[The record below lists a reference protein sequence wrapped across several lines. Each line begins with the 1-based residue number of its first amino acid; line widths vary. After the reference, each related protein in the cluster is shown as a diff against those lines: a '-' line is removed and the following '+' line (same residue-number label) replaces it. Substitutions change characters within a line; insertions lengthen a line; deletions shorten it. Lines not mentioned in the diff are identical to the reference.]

1 MVAAAAT
8 GSNLEKGQTSVS
20 LMRKLAK
27 QFWALAGPY
36 WRSEERLKSGAILF
50 AVIALDLGSVY
61 LNVLFN
67 FWYQL
72 FYNALQNKDF
82 PAFSYQLL
90 RFCVLAALFIFA
102 GVYRV
107 YLQQM
112 LQIRWRNWLTQRYV
126 ARWLKNDAYYH
137 LQLTNGRTDNPDQRI
152 QEDINGFV
160 QQTLSLGLGLLDS
173 VVTLFSFAAIL
184 WGLSG
189 ALEVAGL
196 SIPGYMLW
204 VAILY
209 AIVGSW
215 LTNLIGMPLVR
226 LNYQQQQ
233 YEANLRF
240 ALVRLREN
248 AEGIALYGGEEA
260 EQKTVA
266 ATFANVVTNWW
277 AIMRRQKL
285 LNWFSTGYEQI
296 AIIFPYVVAAPRY
309 FFGAFQLGD
318 LMQTAQAFRQVQTAL
333 SWFITSYTDLANW
346 KATVNRLV
354 GFEHALA
361 RTGEKSHMGIS
372 EAEVPGARALTVS
385 NANIYLPDGS
395 PLLTNL
401 SIEFPAGARI
411 LVSGPSGSGKSTLL
425 RTLSG
430 IWPYCEG
437 DISLPAGGRKLFLPQ
452 RPYLPLG
459 SLRDAL
465 CYPDSPSRHGKDEV
479 KEALATAGLQAFTR
493 RLDEEAN
500 WALQLSPGEQQR
512 VAFARALLSRPSWL
526 FLDEATSALDE
537 DSEAMLYSTI
547 FERLPRCAVISVAH
561 RGSLARFHDRQVIF
575 SKQAGIPGSRIVA
588 AEQTTGAI

>member
-1 MVAAAAT
+1 
-8 GSNLEKGQTSVS
+8 
-20 LMRKLAK
+20 MRKLAQ

-36 WRSEERLKSGAILF
+36 WRSDERWKSGAILL
-50 AVIALDLGSVY
+50 AVIALSLGSVY

-67 FWYQL
+67 FWYAL
-72 FYNALQNKDF
+72 FYNALQDKNF
-82 PAFSYQLL
+82 SAFSYQLL
-90 RFCVLAALFIFA
+90 RFCGLAAIYIFA
-102 GVYRV
+102 GVYRI

-160 QQTLSLGLGLLDS
+160 QQTLSLGLGLLES
-173 VVTLFSFAAIL
+173 VVSLFSFAAIL

-215 LTNLIGMPLVR
+215 LTNLIGAPLIG

-248 AEGIALYGGEEA
+248 AEGIAFYGGEEA
-260 EQKTVA
+260 EKKTVA
-266 ATFANVVTNWW
+266 ARFANVITNWW

-285 LNWFSTGYEQI
+285 LNFFATGYEQI
-296 AIIFPYVVAAPRY
+296 AIVFPYVVAAPRY
-309 FFGAFQLGD
+309 FSGAFQLGD
-318 LMQTAQAFRQVQTAL
+318 LIQTAQAFRQVQTAL
-333 SWFITSYTDLANW
+333 SWFVTSYTDLANW
-346 KATVNRLV
+346 KATVNRLA
-354 GFEHALA
+354 GFERALA
-361 RTGEKSHMGIS
+361 RTGEKSHLGIS
-372 EAEVPGARALTVS
+372 ETEAPGARALTVS

-401 SIEFPAGARI
+401 SLEFPAGARV
-411 LVSGPSGSGKSTLL
+411 LVSGPSGAGKSTLL

-430 IWPYCEG
+430 IWPYCDG
-437 DISLPAGGRKLFLPQ
+437 CISLPAGGRKLFLPQ
-452 RPYLPLG
+452 KPYLPLG
-459 SLRDAL
+459 SLRDAI
-465 CYPDSPSRHGKDEV
+465 CYPDAPSRHAKDDV
-479 KEALATAGLQAFTR
+479 KEALAMSGLQAFTP
-493 RLDEEAN
+493 RLEEEAN

-537 DSEAMLYSTI
+537 DSEVSLYTMI
-547 FERLPRCAVISVAH
+547 FEHLPDCAVISVAH
-561 RGSLARFHDRQVIF
+561 RRSLARFHDRQIVF
-575 SKQAGIPGSRIVA
+575 AKQLGAPGSRIAGV
-588 AEQTTGAI
+588 QMSTGTV

>member
-1 MVAAAAT
+1 
-8 GSNLEKGQTSVS
+8 
-20 LMRKLAK
+20 MRNLAK

-50 AVIALDLGSVY
+50 AVLALNLGSVY

-67 FWYQL
+67 FWYAL
-72 FYNALQNKDF
+72 FYNALQDRDF

-90 RFCVLAALFIFA
+90 RFTALAALFIFA

-107 YLQQM
+107 YLRQM

-126 ARWLKNDAYYH
+126 ARWLRNDAYYH

-160 QQTLSLGLGLLDS
+160 GQTLILGLGLLDS

-204 VAILY
+204 AAILY

-215 LTNLIGMPLVR
+215 LTNLIGRPLIK

-233 YEANLRF
+233 YEANFRF
-240 ALVRLREN
+240 ALVRMREN

-260 EQKTVA
+260 EGKTVA
-266 ATFANVVTNWW
+266 ARFANVVSNWW
-277 AIMRRQKL
+277 GIMRRQKL
-285 LNWFSTGYEQI
+285 LTWFSSGYSQI

-309 FFGAFQLGD
+309 FAGAFQLGD
-318 LMQTAQAFRQVQTAL
+318 LIQTAQAFRQVQESL
-333 SWFITSYTDLANW
+333 SWFVTSYTDLADW
-346 KATVNRLV
+346 KATLNRLV
-354 GFEHALA
+354 GFERALA
-361 RTGEKSHMGIS
+361 RTGEKGHTGIRQS
-372 EAEVPGARALTVS
+372 EVPGARALTVA

-395 PLLTNL
+395 PLLTRL
-401 SIEFPAGARI
+401 SLEFPAGARV
-411 LVSGPSGSGKSTLL
+411 LVSGPSGAGKSTLL

-430 IWPYCEG
+430 IWPYCDGE
-437 DISLPAGGRKLFLPQ
+437 ICLPAGDRKLFLPQ
-452 RPYLPLG
+452 SPYLPLG
-459 SLRDAL
+459 SLRDAV
-465 CYPDSPSRHGKDEV
+465 CYPDSPSCHAKDEV
-479 KEALATAGLQAFTR
+479 KEALSICGLQAYTG
-493 RLDEEAN
+493 RLEEEAN
-500 WALQLSPGEQQR
+500 WALKLSPGEQQR
-512 VAFARALLSRPSWL
+512 VAFARVLLSRPRWL

-537 DSEAMLYSTI
+537 DSEAVLYATI
-547 FERLPRCAVISVAH
+547 FERLPGCAVISVAH
-561 RGSLARFHDRQVIF
+561 RRSLARFHDSQIVF
-575 SKQAGIPGSRIVA
+575 AKQAGLPGSHILA
-588 AEQTTGAI
+588 AEQATGAI